1 MKKNIILTSFLFLG
15 ICSLVIPN
23 FSLAQSSQGLTAI
36 PPRIEVTIK
45 PGTAITKEIKVR
57 NDSNSP
63 LTISFDVKDFIVSDE
78 LGTPV
83 ILENINESA
92 NRWAASSWIQISSP
106 KVNLK
111 ANETETLTVTIIAP
125 DKASAGGHYA
135 MILQTPDSA
144 ATTINGTGS
153 VITTR
158 VGTLL
163 YITIPGPIKEDAR
176 IKSFSGPS
184 FLEYGPVN
192 FSGTF
197 VNLSDIHII
206 PAGSVTVKDLLGFKI
221 GQVPLPETR
230 IFPLTERNINVT
242 YPAKWLFGRFSA
254 QLNAIYGTKGQL
266 LTATIFFWVI
276 PWRLIILL
284 VAAIIIL
291 YSILVIARRQAIS
304 SSEVKADKLEKEL
317 ENLKK
322 KYQDRK

>member
-1 MKKNIILTSFLFLG
+1 MKKIITYLLLLTPYLILSSP
-15 ICSLVIPN
+15 IQV
-23 FSLAQSSQGLTAI
+23 QSAQGLSAI
-36 PPRIEVTIK
+36 PPRIEITVK
-45 PGTAITKEIKVR
+45 PGAAVTREIKVR
-57 NDSNSP
+57 NDSDSP
-63 LTISFDVKDFIVSDE
+63 TTITFDVKDFIVTDE

-83 ILENINESA
+83 ILENINENA

-106 KVNLK
+106 KANLK
-111 ANETETLTVTIIAP
+111 ANETKTLTVTIVAP

-144 ATTINGTGS
+144 TTTINGTGS
-153 VITTR
+153 IITTR
-158 VGTLL
+158 IGTLL
-163 YITIPGPIKEDAR
+163 YITVPGPINEEAQV
-176 IKSFSGPS
+176 KSFSGPS

-192 FSGTF
+192 LSGTI

-206 PAGSVTVKDLLGFKI
+206 PAGSITIKDLFGFKV

-230 IFPLTERNINVT
+230 IFPLTERNIKVV

-254 QLNAIYGTKGQL
+254 QLNALYGTKGQL

-276 PWRLIILL
+276 PWRLIVLL
-284 VAAIIIL
+284 IAAIIVL
-291 YSILVIARRQAIS
+291 YSLLTIARRQAMS